1 MSLITITH
9 TIGCDALA
17 IARRVAEGLSVEIYD
32 DSRLREEAFR
42 MGLHTDQLK
51 GFREKAPDWFEHLWS
66 DKPEMYLNLMESV
79 VYEAARHGKGVIV
92 GHGSQM
98 LLHDFRC
105 AMHVLVTAQ
114 EESRIHRLMHEMKLS
129 REAAQRLIRKNDN
142 QKKGFFRYAFHKD
155 WDDPTLYDLY
165 VNPDKIGSDKAA

>member
-1 MSLITITH
+1 M
-9 TIGCDALA
+9 
-17 IARRVAEGLSVEIYD
+17 
-32 DSRLREEAFR
+32 
-42 MGLHTDQLK
+42 
-51 GFREKAPDWFEHLWS
+51 S

-79 VYEAARHGKGVIV
+79 IYEAARRGQGVII

-98 LLHDFRC
+98 LLHDFGC
-105 AMHVLVTAQ
+105 AMHVLVTAH

-129 REAAQRLIRKNDN
+129 REAAQKLIRQSDN

-165 VNPDKIGSDKAA
+165 VNPDKIGSDKGGAAHHGNGPISRIRSPAACTPSMRWAACRKQSESRLRSWRWISGIPV